1 MEMVS
6 PDEDEVKRIWED
18 YVSPT
23 ADKVLYDDPSLAPNK
38 IGELRRNINNAF
50 QGEKGGNGIN
60 YMLGKKGD
68 HRFDTYIEKS
78 AVWVL
83 QKDWEE
89 TGLTGQPDWEKA
101 VRENKQSEILSG
113 RLFGAEWFKK

>member
-6 PDEDEVKRIWED
+6 PDESEVERVWGD
-18 YVSPT
+18 YISPAT
-23 ADKVLYDDPSLAPNK
+23 DKILYDNPDLAPNK

-50 QGEKGGNGIN
+50 QGKKGDKGIE
-60 YMLGKKGD
+60 YMLGKRGG

-89 TGLTGQPDWEKA
+89 TKLSGQPNWEK
-101 VRENKQSEILSG
+101 VIRENKQSEILSG
-113 RLFGAEWFKK
+113 RLFGAEWFK